1 MQHPPEILVM
11 GAGAIGCYVG
21 GRLAASGRAR
31 VTLVARERIASAVA
45 AQGLTLTD
53 LDGGRL
59 HAAAPAVTACTEVPA
74 GARPD
79 LVLLTVKSG
88 ATREAAQALAQRL
101 PAGTWV
107 LSLQNG
113 VNNAAVAAEA
123 APALQ
128 VLPGMVPFNV
138 AQVGPSAFHQGTEGQ
153 LWAQDGPPLR
163 ALAPVF
169 AAAGLPLKLVAD
181 LRPVQWAKLLLN
193 LNNPVNAA
201 SGLPL
206 RAQLL
211 DAGYRRCFAAL
222 MAEGLQVLR
231 AAGIVPA
238 QLTVLPASRLPWV
251 LRLPTPLFRLL
262 ASRML
267 RIDAL
272 ARSSMA
278 DDLAMG
284 RATEID
290 ELCGAIVRLAQQ
302 AGVAAPLNER
312 MAALVREQSARFPL
326 PAPALSRLLTASAG

>member
-1 MQHPPEILVM
+1 
-11 GAGAIGCYVG
+11 
-21 GRLAASGRAR
+21 
-31 VTLVARERIASAVA
+31 
-45 AQGLTLTD
+45 
-53 LDGGRL
+53 
-59 HAAAPAVTACTEVPA
+59 
-74 GARPD
+74 
-79 LVLLTVKSG
+79 
-88 ATREAAQALAQRL
+88 
-101 PAGTWV
+101 
-107 LSLQNG
+107 
-113 VNNAAVAAEA
+113 
-123 APALQ
+123 
-128 VLPGMVPFNV
+128 
-138 AQVGPSAFHQGTEGQ
+138 
-153 LWAQDGPPLR
+153 
-163 ALAPVF
+163 
-169 AAAGLPLKLVAD
+169 
-181 LRPVQWAKLLLN
+181 
-193 LNNPVNAA
+193 
-201 SGLPL
+201 
-206 RAQLL
+206 
-211 DAGYRRCFAAL
+211 